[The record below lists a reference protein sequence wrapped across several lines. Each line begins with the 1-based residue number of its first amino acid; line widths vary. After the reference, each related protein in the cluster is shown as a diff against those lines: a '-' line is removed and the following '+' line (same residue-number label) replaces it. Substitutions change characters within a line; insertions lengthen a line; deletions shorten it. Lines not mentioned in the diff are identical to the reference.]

1 MRRRFPV
8 LGTALAAAL
17 LAVSGCGGETVA
29 SDAPETSAPS
39 SESSPAEPSASP
51 AEPSGTTETTE
62 APAEPE
68 STGSASGAAPPP
80 TPSVKVDEA
89 AWRADVKGHG
99 RWTRN
104 WPRVRAAYIGP
115 QGMCFDDADELALL
129 VDQMEDDELAV
140 TRISFQHACPD
151 RVPVLRS
158 AVKKADRSG

>member
-8 LGTALAAAL
+8 LGTAVAAAL

-29 SDAPETSAPS
+29 SDAPATSEAS
-39 SESSPAEPSASP
+39 SESSRQPTESP
-51 AEPSGTTETTE
+51 VEPSGTTETTE
-62 APAEPE
+62 APAEPDASDPP
-68 STGSASGAAPPP
+68 STPAPPP

-89 AWRADVKGHG
+89 AWRAAVKGHG

-115 QGMCFDDADELALL
+115 QGMCFDDAEELALL

>member
-8 LGTALAAAL
+8 LGTAVAAAL
-17 LAVSGCGGETVA
+17 LAVSGCGSETVA
-29 SDAPETSAPS
+29 RDAPETSAPS
-39 SESSPAEPSASP
+39 S
-51 AEPSGTTETTE
+51 
-62 APAEPE
+62 
-68 STGSASGAAPPP
+68 GSASGTAPSP
-80 TPSVKVDEA
+80 TPSVTVDEA
-89 AWRADVKGHG
+89 AWRAEVKGHG

-140 TRISFQHACPD
+140 TRISFRYACPD